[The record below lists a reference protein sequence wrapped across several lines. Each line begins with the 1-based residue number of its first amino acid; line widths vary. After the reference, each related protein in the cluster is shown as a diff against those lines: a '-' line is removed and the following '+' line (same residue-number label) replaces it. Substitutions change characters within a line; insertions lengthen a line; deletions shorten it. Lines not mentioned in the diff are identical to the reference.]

1 MILVGHQHESAEDV
15 DQRVHLRMNR
25 QKMVTEPG
33 APQLWVVLDEAALS
47 RPFGPPHVMRAQLEH
62 LLEMSEL
69 PNVTLQVLPF
79 RFGGHAAAGGPFTI
93 LRFAEPDL
101 PDIVY
106 LEQLT
111 GALYLDKRSD
121 VENYL
126 AVMERVCVQ
135 AATPARTKDVLRS
148 ILAES

>member
-1 MILVGHQHESAEDV
+1 MRGQLD
-15 DQRVHLRMNR
+15 HLM
-25 QKMVTEPG
+25 QMV
-33 APQLWVVLDEAALS
+33 
-47 RPFGPPHVMRAQLEH
+47 
-62 LLEMSEL
+62 EM
-69 PNVTLQVLPF
+69 PNVSVQVLPF

-111 GALYLDKRSD
+111 SAVYLEKRSE
-121 VENYL
+121 VESYL

-135 AATPARTKDVLRS
+135 AETPARS
-148 ILAES
+148 AEMLMRIRQDL